1 MDCVWARGAGPSRS
15 VSQRRGRSDCRQ
27 SRDSAARGRSHRR
40 LCANRRTSARRR
52 HPPSRRFLEPFSR
65 SSHVRTSPSRNK
77 LAMSSG
83 SNAPRPV
90 FNRLRRGTPK
100 VSEETPMNAKVLLT
114 IVFALLPSLAL
125 AQSSDQT
132 KSRANEAEQAS
143 APGKNGNGSDANGA
157 ATPGGAESDA
167 NATTAPSSK
176 PPSQAQ

>member
-1 MDCVWARGAGPSRS
+1 MPNLSRNIFSDITEPIGA
-15 VSQRRGRSDCRQ
+15 
-27 SRDSAARGRSHRR
+27 
-40 LCANRRTSARRR
+40 SARTGARALA
-52 HPPSRRFLEPFSR
+52 PSSAKPSFSR
-65 SSHVRTSPSRNK
+65 TVQPQLVGAHVAERNK

-90 FNRLRRGTPK
+90 FNCLGRGTPK
-100 VSEETPMNAKVLLT
+100 VSEETPMNARVLVT

-132 KSRANEAEQAS
+132 KSKANEAEQAS

>member
-1 MDCVWARGAGPSRS
+1 
-15 VSQRRGRSDCRQ
+15 
-27 SRDSAARGRSHRR
+27 
-40 LCANRRTSARRR
+40 
-52 HPPSRRFLEPFSR
+52 
-65 SSHVRTSPSRNK
+65 
-77 LAMSSG
+77 
-83 SNAPRPV
+83 
-90 FNRLRRGTPK
+90 
-100 VSEETPMNAKVLLT
+100 MNAKVLLT

-132 KSRANEAEQAS
+132 KSKANQAGQAS